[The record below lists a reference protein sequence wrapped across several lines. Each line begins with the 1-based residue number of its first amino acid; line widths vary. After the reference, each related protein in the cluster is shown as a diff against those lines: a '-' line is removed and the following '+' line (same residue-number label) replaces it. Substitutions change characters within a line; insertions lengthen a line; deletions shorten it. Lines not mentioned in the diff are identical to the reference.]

1 LVSLHLFPIMNSFS
15 QLEGVV
21 LQVTPTG
28 DNHSRL
34 ALFTEEHALQSVI
47 IRKSRKSG
55 LSAHPDLFDDLEC
68 TLKPPTSA
76 AGLPFVREWN
86 VSSKRFFLAQ
96 DHRVFATAAHIARLF
111 LHNGNHLLEPEPLYQ
126 LLIKSL
132 HALEPG
138 KTCLVHIKTLFVFAQ
153 TEGLPVKQAWLPE
166 LSRKARK
173 QAQYILSTKIA
184 DFTQVP
190 DEIDIIL
197 KSLQDW
203 LNAET
208 ELKC

>member
-1 LVSLHLFPIMNSFS
+1 MEREENFLKQN
-15 QLEGVV
+15 QVV
-21 LQVTPTG
+21 Q
-28 DNHSRL
+28 H
-34 ALFTEEHALQSVI
+34 
-47 IRKSRKSG
+47 
-55 LSAHPDLFDDLEC
+55 
-68 TLKPPTSA
+68 
-76 AGLPFVREWN
+76 
-86 VSSKRFFLAQ
+86 
-96 DHRVFATAAHIARLF
+96 
-111 LHNGNHLLEPEPLYQ
+111 YQ

>member
-1 LVSLHLFPIMNSFS
+1 MNSFT

-21 LQVTPTG
+21 LQVTSTG

-34 ALFTEEHALQSVI
+34 ALFTAEHALQSVI
-47 IRKSRKSG
+47 LRKSRKLG

-68 TLKPPTSA
+68 TLKPPSSGS
-76 AGLPFVREWN
+76 GLPFVREWN
-86 VSSKRFFLAQ
+86 VPSKRFFLAQ
-96 DHRVFATAAHIARLF
+96 DHRVFSTAADIARLF
-111 LHNGNHLLEPEPLYQ
+111 LDNGNHLLEPEPHYQ

-132 HALEPG
+132 HALQPG
-138 KTCLVHIKTLFVFAQ
+138 KSCLVHIKTLFVFAR

-166 LSRKARK
+166 LSRETRRH
-173 QAQYILSTKIA
+173 AQYILSTKMA

-190 DEIDIIL
+190 DGVDIIL